1 MRESPQTR
9 RRGKGKSVES
19 GQLPHLHRPKAK
31 ERRKRARPR
40 QTDVQKHSHP
50 SHSTEAEREGR
61 KPHQTQHQVH
71 PETPPASPAHLKGGK
86 KKQKKSQGAK
96 LPKKFPRGGRS
107 AEQGRRAR
115 RPRFTFFVRSFL
127 TKKSPL
133 LSRPNSTKVTC
144 HVSGANPTPTPST
157 SGVGITINPS
167 QEGTTLPGSHPRTNP

>member
-1 MRESPQTR
+1 MRGSPQTR

-50 SHSTEAEREGR
+50 SRSTEAEREGR

-107 AEQGRRAR
+107 AEQGAQS
-115 RPRFTFFVRSFL
+115 PKAEIYVLCKIFL

-157 SGVGITINPS
+157 SGVGITINSS

>member
-1 MRESPQTR
+1 MNRGRIQRGSKSLKTPSHSHVVEHAVRMKESPQTR

-40 QTDVQKHSHP
+40 QTAAQKHSHP
-50 SHSTEAEREGR
+50 SRSTEAEREGR

-107 AEQGRRAR
+107 AEQGAQS
-115 RPRFTFFVRSFL
+115 PKAEIYVFCKIFSYQKEPTAQQ
-127 TKKSPL
+127 TK
-133 LSRPNSTKVTC
+133 
-144 HVSGANPTPTPST
+144 
-157 SGVGITINPS
+157 
-167 QEGTTLPGSHPRTNP
+167 